1 MSFTFVREF
10 LKSPSSVGAIWPSS
24 LELARLIVEAA
35 GVSGAR
41 HVLELGP
48 GNGAVT
54 GSILESLQP
63 GAKFLAI
70 EKSPSLASKTARRYP
85 SARILEGCATQLS
98 GHLRDEKFGTP
109 DAIVSGLPWASFP
122 EPLQKSILGEVAASI
137 HSGSTFTSFAYFGP
151 HWLPAGRRFR
161 QTLGSFF
168 SSIQKTRIVLNNLPP
183 AFVYV
188 CKR

>member
-10 LKSPSSVGAIWPSS
+10 LRSPTSVGAVWPSS
-24 LELARLIVEAA
+24 RELADLIVRSADVPAA
-35 GVSGAR
+35 K

-54 GSILESLQP
+54 GSILASLQP

-70 EKSPSLASKTARRYP
+70 EKSPSLASKTAQRYP
-85 SARILEGCATQLS
+85 NARILEGCATRLS
-98 GHLRDEKFGTP
+98 GHLREENFPAP
-109 DAIVSGLPWASFP
+109 DAVVSGLPWASFP
-122 EPLQKSILGEVAASI
+122 ESLQKSILTEVASSL
-137 HSGSTFTSFAYFGP
+137 HDESTFTSFAYFGP

-161 QTLGSFF
+161 RTLEGFF
-168 SSIQKTRIVLNNLPP
+168 SSIEKTRVVLNNVPP

-188 CKR
+188 CRK